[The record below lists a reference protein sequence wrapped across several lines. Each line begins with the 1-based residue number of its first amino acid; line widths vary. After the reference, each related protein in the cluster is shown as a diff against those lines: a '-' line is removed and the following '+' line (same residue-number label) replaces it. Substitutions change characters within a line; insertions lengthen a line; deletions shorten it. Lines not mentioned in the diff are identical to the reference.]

1 MSKRRDAVGCPLQ
14 GGYSVFGWNA
24 GLLALGTTC
33 AGNKR
38 AGVVLVKVRHM
49 LRSPAACGAEALALF
64 SPHAGIMT
72 DRCCLQQAK
81 RGSMR
86 MPAGDMC
93 QYPPERLWLP
103 HRLRLRQRLRIEPG
117 RGSAAR
123 HCLDDVFRNTADLQ
137 VPLAGRAG
145 QLAERFCIG
154 AAVLRHEHPAGHVN

>member
-33 AGNKR
+33 AGHKR
-38 AGVVLVKVRHM
+38 AGVVLVKVRHV

-72 DRCCLQQAK
+72 DRCCLQQAN

-93 QYPPERLWLP
+93 QYPPR
-103 HRLRLRQRLRIEPG
+103 
-117 RGSAAR
+117 
-123 HCLDDVFRNTADLQ
+123 TASGY
-137 VPLAGRAG
+137 ARAG
-145 QLAERFCIG
+145 YARACGSNRAAGLPPAIALTTFSATLRTFRFRWRD
-154 AAVLRHEHPAGHVN
+154 APASLLNASV